1 MNLLTITTH
10 QQIMKLKISDE
21 FTFAVVS
28 DIHLGS
34 KRNPTED
41 IVANLNREFDNNAYF
56 GQLDLLVL
64 AGDVFDTYL
73 SSIDVIPAVVWISRL
88 IKLCKKHDVALRI
101 LEGTPS
107 HDWRQS
113 TWFDCINKQVTD
125 LDADVRYIKDLS
137 IWYEEKFDM
146 NFLFVPDEWSA
157 TSEQTLDEVRQLLK
171 DKGLEKVD
179 YAYMHGGFEF
189 QYPSFLKVQ
198 KHDSQAYLN
207 LVKHLIF
214 IGHIHTYSNFERIY
228 AQGSFDRLSHGEEEP
243 KGYLR
248 VHRHKDGFHDV
259 QFIENKGAKKFITVD
274 CRELDLEKS
283 FRKIEE
289 LTGCL
294 PHGSFARIRAFEN
307 HPIFTNMDEV
317 LKKFPHCKWSKDPV
331 EIKPKESDS
340 EENTSVVYKP
350 IEITPSNVKELLINR
365 ILNLKIDA
373 GILDR
378 SNHYIDEMLE
388 VKGRI

>member
-1 MNLLTITTH
+1 
-10 QQIMKLKISDE
+10 MKLKISEE

-41 IVANLNREFDNNAYF
+41 IVSNLNREFDDNTYF
-56 GQLDLLVL
+56 SQLDLLVL
-64 AGDVFDTYL
+64 AGDVFDNYL
-73 SSIDVIPAVVWISRL
+73 SSIDVIPIVVWFSRL
-88 IKLCKKHDVALRI
+88 IRLCKKHDVALRV

-107 HDWRQS
+107 HDWKQS
-113 TWFDCINKQVTD
+113 TWFDYINEQVTD
-125 LDADVRYIKDLS
+125 INADVRYVKDLS

-157 TSEQTLDEVRQLLK
+157 TSEQTLEQVRQLLK

-179 YAYMHGGFEF
+179 YAFMHGGFEF

-198 KHDSQAYLN
+198 KHDSQAYLKI
-207 LVKHLIF
+207 VKHLIF

-274 CRELDLEKS
+274 CRDLDLEAS
-283 FRKIEE
+283 LLKIEE
-289 LTGCL
+289 LTGKL
-294 PHGSFARIRAFEN
+294 PHGSYTRIRAFEN
-307 HPIFTNMDEV
+307 HPIFTSMDEV

-331 EIKPKESDS
+331 EVKEKET
-340 EENTSVVYKP
+340 EETEIQNTAFKSF
-350 IEITPSNVKELLINR
+350 EITPTNVKELLVNR
-365 ILNLKIDA
+365 ILNLKI
-373 GILDR
+373 GTEVFDR
-378 SNHYIDEMLE
+378 TNYYIDEMLE
-388 VKGRI
+388 NRGR